1 MPFQLCRVL
10 PLRQESSPAPALS
23 QARLSAVSVLN
34 AGFGRNV
41 CAAALTARCSE
52 GVYALSAC
60 CTLLLSCART
70 VSGTSEG
77 DWVMK
82 YTPTPFERMSF
93 ITCSILSTRAVGAPL
108 NSRWAS
114 SKKNTSLGF
123 SRSPTSGQRLEQ
135 LAQQPQHEGRVKQRG
150 MVTA

>member
-1 MPFQLCRVL
+1 MPGTPFASRKLTSAWPVA
-10 PLRQESSPAPALS
+10 SSVM
-23 QARLSAVSVLN
+23 AVSVLN

-93 ITCSILSTRAVGAPL
+93 TTCSILSTRAVGAPL

-123 SRSPTSGQRLEQ
+123 SGSPTSGSVSNSSLSSHSMKVE
-135 LAQQPQHEGRVKQRG
+135 
-150 MVTA
+150 